1 MSATKCMGLRQ
12 ILTGKIMLHGLEHGC
27 QRQMCRLFNL
37 KSNICKDDI
46 KEMDILVGVIGET
59 EKSLQFE

>member
-1 MSATKCMGLRQ
+1 
-12 ILTGKIMLHGLEHGC
+12 MLHGLEHGC
-27 QRQMCRLFNL
+27 QRQVCRLFNL